1 MCRVHTIPLQTNI
14 VPAMKIYVRDYINT
28 CCMAYIC
35 DMPIIPCIHTP
46 INTYVQ
52 SWVFA
57 IHIIYRT
64 SIHGLQVYR
73 STAKCL
79 QTRSTDPYTCSIQ
92 LVYTGIQV
100 YRSTG
105 LQVYSLR
112 IPQEY
117 SQEAVYGIQS
127 TVYTEYTGAIQ
138 LLSWYQVYSGIQVY
152 SHPFEAIFSRVD
164 SILGMDPEWFSV
176 FLFSSP

>member
-1 MCRVHTIPLQTNI
+1 MCRVHTTPLQTNI
-14 VPAMKIYVRDYINT
+14 VPSMKIYVRDYINIY
-28 CCMAYIC
+28 CMAYIC
-35 DMPIIPCIHTP
+35 DMPIIPCIHTA

-52 SWVFA
+52 SWIIA

-64 SIHGLQVYR
+64 WIYGLQVYR

-112 IPQEY
+112 IPQIY

-127 TVYTEYTGAIQ
+127 TVYTEYTGGIQ
-138 LLSWYQVYSGIQVY
+138 LLSWYKVHSGIQVY
-152 SHPFEAIFSRVD
+152 SHPSAYET
-164 SILGMDPEWFSV
+164 SV
-176 FLFSSP
+176 QSGFD

>member
-1 MCRVHTIPLQTNI
+1 MCTVHTTPLQTNI
-14 VPAMKIYVRDYINT
+14 VPSMKIYVRDYINT
-28 CCMAYIC
+28 YCMAYIC
-35 DMPIIPCIHTP
+35 DMPITPCIHTP

-57 IHIIYRT
+57 IHIVCRT
-64 SIHGLQVYR
+64 WIHGLQVYR

-79 QTRSTDPYTCSIQ
+79 QTRSTAPYTCSIQ

-112 IPQEY
+112 IPEVY

-127 TVYTEYTGAIQ
+127 TVYTEYTCGIQ

-152 SHPFEAIFSRVD
+152 SHPSGTGPI
-164 SILGMDPEWFSV
+164 PTWV
-176 FLFSSP
+176 FACGT

>member
-1 MCRVHTIPLQTNI
+1 MCRVHTTPLQTNI
-14 VPAMKIYVRDYINT
+14 VPSMKIYVRDYINT
-28 CCMAYIC
+28 YCMAYIC
-35 DMPIIPCIHTP
+35 DMPIISCIHTP

-64 SIHGLQVYR
+64 WIHGLQVYR

-79 QTRSTDPYTCSIQ
+79 QMRSTDPYTCSIQ

-112 IPQEY
+112 IPQ
-117 SQEAVYGIQS
+117 VYVIAL
-127 TVYTEYTGAIQ
+127 TYTGSVSTFFPAT
-138 LLSWYQVYSGIQVY
+138 
-152 SHPFEAIFSRVD
+152 D
-164 SILGMDPEWFSV
+164 SIFYCCGTLVLNTAKATYLNPKS
-176 FLFSSP
+176 